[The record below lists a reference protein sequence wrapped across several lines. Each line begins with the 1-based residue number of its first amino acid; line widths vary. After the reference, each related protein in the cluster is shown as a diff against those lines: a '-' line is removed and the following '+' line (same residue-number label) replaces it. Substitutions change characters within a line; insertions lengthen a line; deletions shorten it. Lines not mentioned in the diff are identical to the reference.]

1 MLKKI
6 LLFYLLFSSLL
17 FANEEFIEGVDFQ
30 LILDDPSSYVQ
41 KQNDK
46 IQVVEAFWYGCPHCY
61 IFDEYLS
68 KWELKNE
75 NDIEFVN
82 MPVVFN
88 KPWLLHARV
97 FYTFKKFDNYSE
109 LHQNFFYAFH
119 EQQRKFNSI
128 ETIMNFFDSQ
138 NIDVE
143 KAKEILLS
151 DEVSKKVQ
159 EANYMLET
167 YKIGSVPAIVIN
179 NKYKIS
185 GSMAK
190 TYDRMIEISEY
201 IIGIERENRAKYE

>member
-6 LLFYLLFSSLL
+6 LFLFVVSTTLVFS
-17 FANEEFIEGVDFQ
+17 NEKFVEGVDYETMTNE
-30 LILDDPSSYVQ
+30 PSLYVQ
-41 KQNDK
+41 KQNKK

-68 KWELKNE
+68 KWEKKNDE
-75 NDIEFVN
+75 DLEFVN

-97 FYTFKKFDNYSE
+97 FYTFKEMDNYSE
-109 LHQNFFYAFH
+109 LHKNFFYAFH
-119 EQQRKFNSI
+119 EQQRKFNTMDSI
-128 ETIMNFFDSQ
+128 INFFESQ
-138 NIDVE
+138 NVDIVQ
-143 KAKEILLS
+143 AKKILLS
-151 DEVSKKVQ
+151 EKVSKKVQ

-167 YKIGSVPAIVIN
+167 YKIGSVPAIIIN

-201 IIGIERENRAKYE
+201 IIDLERKNRAK

>member
-1 MLKKI
+1 MFKKI
-6 LLFYLLFSSLL
+6 LFLFVVSTTLAFS
-17 FANEEFIEGVDFQ
+17 NEKFVEGVDYETMTNE
-30 LILDDPSSYVQ
+30 PSSYVQ
-41 KQNDK
+41 KQNKK

-68 KWELKNE
+68 KWEKKNDE
-75 NDIEFVN
+75 DIDFVN

-97 FYTFKKFDNYSE
+97 FYTFKEMDNYSE
-109 LHQNFFYAFH
+109 LHKNFFYAFH
-119 EQQRKFNSI
+119 EQQRKFNTMDS
-128 ETIMNFFDSQ
+128 IMNFFESQ
-138 NIDVE
+138 NVDIE
-143 KAKEILLS
+143 QAKKILLS
-151 DEVSKKVQ
+151 EKVSKKVQ

-167 YKIGSVPAIVIN
+167 YKIDSVPAIIIN

-201 IIGIERENRAKYE
+201 IIDLERKNRAK

>member
-1 MLKKI
+1 MT
-6 LLFYLLFSSLL
+6 
-17 FANEEFIEGVDFQ
+17 NES
-30 LILDDPSSYVQ
+30 SSYVQ
-41 KQNDK
+41 KQNKK

-68 KWELKNE
+68 KWEKKNDE
-75 NDIEFVN
+75 DIEFIN

-97 FYTFKKFDNYSE
+97 FYTFKEMDNYSE
-109 LHQNFFYAFH
+109 LHKNFFYAFH
-119 EQQRKFNSI
+119 EQQRKFNTMDS
-128 ETIMNFFDSQ
+128 IMNFFESQ
-138 NIDVE
+138 NVDIE
-143 KAKEILLS
+143 QAKKILLS
-151 DEVSKKVQ
+151 EKVSKKVQ

-167 YKIGSVPAIVIN
+167 YKIDSVPAIIIN

-201 IIGIERENRAKYE
+201 IIDLERKNRAK

>member
-1 MLKKI
+1 MFKKI
-6 LLFYLLFSSLL
+6 LFLFVVSTTLAFS
-17 FANEEFIEGVDFQ
+17 NEKFVEGVDYETMTNES
-30 LILDDPSSYVQ
+30 SSYVQ
-41 KQNDK
+41 KQNKK

-68 KWELKNE
+68 KWEKKNDE
-75 NDIEFVN
+75 DIEFIN

-97 FYTFKKFDNYSE
+97 FYTFKEMDNYSE
-109 LHQNFFYAFH
+109 LHKNFFYAFH
-119 EQQRKFNSI
+119 EQQRKFNTMDS
-128 ETIMNFFDSQ
+128 IMNFFESQ
-138 NIDVE
+138 NVDIVQ
-143 KAKEILLS
+143 AKKILLS
-151 DEVSKKVQ
+151 EKVSKKVQ

-167 YKIGSVPAIVIN
+167 YKIDSVPAIIIN

-201 IIGIERENRAKYE
+201 IIDLERKNRAK

>member
-1 MLKKI
+1 MFKKI
-6 LLFYLLFSSLL
+6 LFLFVVSTTLV
-17 FANEEFIEGVDFQ
+17 FANEKFVEGVDYETMTNE
-30 LILDDPSSYVQ
+30 PSSYAQ
-41 KQNDK
+41 KQNKK

-68 KWELKNE
+68 KWEKKNDE
-75 NDIEFVN
+75 DLEFVN

-97 FYTFKKFDNYSE
+97 FYTFKEMDNYSE
-109 LHQNFFYAFH
+109 LHKNFFYAFH
-119 EQQRKFNSI
+119 EQQRKFNTMDS
-128 ETIMNFFDSQ
+128 IMNFFESQ
-138 NIDVE
+138 NVDIE
-143 KAKEILLS
+143 QAKKILLS
-151 DEVSKKVQ
+151 EKVSKKVQ

-167 YKIGSVPAIVIN
+167 YKIGSVPAIIIN

-201 IIGIERENRAKYE
+201 IIDLERKNRAK

>member
-1 MLKKI
+1 MFKRI
-6 LLFYLLFSSLL
+6 LFLFVVSTTLAFS
-17 FANEEFIEGVDFQ
+17 NEKFVEGVDYETMTNE
-30 LILDDPSSYVQ
+30 PSSYVQ
-41 KQNDK
+41 KQNKK

-68 KWELKNE
+68 KWEKKNDE
-75 NDIEFVN
+75 DIDFVN

-97 FYTFKKFDNYSE
+97 FYTFKEMDNYSE
-109 LHQNFFYAFH
+109 LHKNFFYAFH
-119 EQQRKFNSI
+119 EQQRKFNTMDS
-128 ETIMNFFDSQ
+128 IMNFFESQ
-138 NIDVE
+138 NVDIE
-143 KAKEILLS
+143 QAKKILLS
-151 DEVSKKVQ
+151 EKVSKKVQ

-167 YKIGSVPAIVIN
+167 YKIDSVPAIIIN

-201 IIGIERENRAKYE
+201 IIDLERKNRAK

>member
-1 MLKKI
+1 MFKRI
-6 LLFYLLFSSLL
+6 LFLFVVSTTLAFS
-17 FANEEFIEGVDFQ
+17 NEKFVEGVDYETMTNE
-30 LILDDPSSYVQ
+30 PSSYVQ
-41 KQNDK
+41 KQNKK

-68 KWELKNE
+68 KWEKKNDE
-75 NDIEFVN
+75 DLEFVN

-97 FYTFKKFDNYSE
+97 FYTFKEMDNYSE
-109 LHQNFFYAFH
+109 LHKNFFYAFH
-119 EQQRKFNSI
+119 EQQRKFNTMDS
-128 ETIMNFFDSQ
+128 IMNFFESQ
-138 NIDVE
+138 NVDIE
-143 KAKEILLS
+143 QAKKILLS
-151 DEVSKKVQ
+151 EKVSKKVQ

-167 YKIGSVPAIVIN
+167 YKIDSVPAIIIN

-201 IIGIERENRAKYE
+201 IIDLERKNRAK

>member
-1 MLKKI
+1 MFKKI
-6 LLFYLLFSSLL
+6 LFLFVVSTTLAFS
-17 FANEEFIEGVDFQ
+17 NEKFVEGVDYETMTNE
-30 LILDDPSSYVQ
+30 PSSYVQ
-41 KQNDK
+41 KQNKK

-68 KWELKNE
+68 KWDKKNDE
-75 NDIEFVN
+75 DLEFVN

-97 FYTFKKFDNYSE
+97 FYTFKEMDNYSE
-109 LHQNFFYAFH
+109 LHKNFFYAFH
-119 EQQRKFNSI
+119 EQQRKFNTMDSI
-128 ETIMNFFDSQ
+128 INFFESQ
-138 NIDVE
+138 NVDIVQ
-143 KAKEILLS
+143 AKKILLS
-151 DEVSKKVQ
+151 EKVSKKVQ

-167 YKIGSVPAIVIN
+167 YKIDSVPAIIIN

-201 IIGIERENRAKYE
+201 IIDLERKNRAK

>member
-1 MLKKI
+1 MFKKI
-6 LLFYLLFSSLL
+6 LFLFVVSTTLAFS
-17 FANEEFIEGVDFQ
+17 NEKFVEGVDYETMTNE
-30 LILDDPSSYVQ
+30 PSSYVQ
-41 KQNDK
+41 KQNKK

-68 KWELKNE
+68 KWEKKNDE
-75 NDIEFVN
+75 DLEFVN

-97 FYTFKKFDNYSE
+97 FYTFKEMDNYSE
-109 LHQNFFYAFH
+109 LHKNFFYAFH
-119 EQQRKFNSI
+119 EQQRKFNTMDS
-128 ETIMNFFDSQ
+128 IMNFFESQ
-138 NIDVE
+138 NVDIE
-143 KAKEILLS
+143 QAKKILLS
-151 DEVSKKVQ
+151 EKVSKKVQ

-167 YKIGSVPAIVIN
+167 YKIDSVPAIIIN

-201 IIGIERENRAKYE
+201 IIDLERKNRAK

>member
-1 MLKKI
+1 MFKKI
-6 LLFYLLFSSLL
+6 LFLFVVSTTLAFS
-17 FANEEFIEGVDFQ
+17 NEKFVEGVDYETMTNES
-30 LILDDPSSYVQ
+30 SSYVQ
-41 KQNDK
+41 KQNKK

-68 KWELKNE
+68 KWEKKNDE
-75 NDIEFVN
+75 DIEFIN

-97 FYTFKKFDNYSE
+97 FYTFKEMDNYLE
-109 LHQNFFYAFH
+109 LHKNFFYAFH
-119 EQQRKFNSI
+119 EQQRKFNTMDS
-128 ETIMNFFDSQ
+128 IMNFFESQ
-138 NIDVE
+138 NVDIE
-143 KAKEILLS
+143 QAKKILLS
-151 DEVSKKVQ
+151 EKVSKKVQ

-167 YKIGSVPAIVIN
+167 YKIDSVPAIIIN

-201 IIGIERENRAKYE
+201 IIDLERKNRAK

>member
-1 MLKKI
+1 MFKKI
-6 LLFYLLFSSLL
+6 LFLFVVSTTLAFS
-17 FANEEFIEGVDFQ
+17 NEKFVEGVDYETMTNE
-30 LILDDPSSYVQ
+30 PSSYVQ
-41 KQNDK
+41 KQNKK

-68 KWELKNE
+68 KWEKKNDE
-75 NDIEFVN
+75 DIEFVN

-97 FYTFKKFDNYSE
+97 FYTFKEMDNYSE
-109 LHQNFFYAFH
+109 LHKNFFYAFH
-119 EQQRKFNSI
+119 EQQRKFNTMDS
-128 ETIMNFFDSQ
+128 IMNFFESQ
-138 NIDVE
+138 NVDIE
-143 KAKEILLS
+143 QAKKILLS
-151 DEVSKKVQ
+151 EKVSKKVQ

-167 YKIGSVPAIVIN
+167 YKIDSVPAIIIN

-201 IIGIERENRAKYE
+201 IIDLERKNRAK

>member
-1 MLKKI
+1 MFKKI
-6 LLFYLLFSSLL
+6 LFLFVVSTTLAFS
-17 FANEEFIEGVDFQ
+17 NEKFVEGVDYETMTNE
-30 LILDDPSSYVQ
+30 PSSYVQ
-41 KQNDK
+41 KQNKK

-68 KWELKNE
+68 KWDKKNDE
-75 NDIEFVN
+75 DLEFVN

-97 FYTFKKFDNYSE
+97 FYTFKEMDNYSE
-109 LHQNFFYAFH
+109 LHKNFFYAFH
-119 EQQRKFNSI
+119 EQQRKFNTMDS
-128 ETIMNFFDSQ
+128 IMNFFESQ
-138 NIDVE
+138 NVDIE
-143 KAKEILLS
+143 QAKKILLS
-151 DEVSKKVQ
+151 EKVSKKVQ

-167 YKIGSVPAIVIN
+167 YKIDSVPAIIIN

-201 IIGIERENRAKYE
+201 IIDLERKNRAK

>member
-1 MLKKI
+1 MFKKI
-6 LLFYLLFSSLL
+6 LFLFVVSTTLAFS
-17 FANEEFIEGVDFQ
+17 NEKFVEGVDYETMTNES
-30 LILDDPSSYVQ
+30 SSYVQ
-41 KQNDK
+41 KQNKK

-68 KWELKNE
+68 KWEKKNDE
-75 NDIEFVN
+75 DIEFIN

-97 FYTFKKFDNYSE
+97 FYTFKEMDNYSE
-109 LHQNFFYAFH
+109 LHKNFFYAFH
-119 EQQRKFNSI
+119 EQQRKFNTMDS
-128 ETIMNFFDSQ
+128 IMNFFESQ
-138 NIDVE
+138 NVDIE
-143 KAKEILLS
+143 QAKKILLS
-151 DEVSKKVQ
+151 EKVSKKVQ

-167 YKIGSVPAIVIN
+167 YKIDSVPAIIIN

-201 IIGIERENRAKYE
+201 IIDLERKNRAK